1 MKDANLL
8 TEGDVNFSDARA
20 DWNSGLDDRT
30 RDVLKEDA
38 GLFLHQSLSTPC
50 LDVLTSCEGI
60 YLMDMAGKKYMD
72 FHGNNVHQVG
82 YRNPYVLNRVKAQMD
97 VLPFSP
103 RRFTNPIAIEC
114 ARKITALLPD
124 PLRRVLFAPGGTSAV
139 GIALKMARAVTGK
152 HKVVSLDDSFH
163 GASLDA
169 IAAGG
174 EEQFKK
180 HMGPLLQ
187 DSLNIAQPVRYRNI
201 FPDGEDVHYADR
213 LEEVILR
220 DGHVGAFIAET
231 VRNTDVQVPSKAYWQ
246 RIREI
251 CDRHRILLILDEIP
265 IAFGRTGSMFT
276 FEQYGIIPDLLCLG
290 KGLGAGIIPIA
301 AVVAKEQY
309 NAFPEISLG
318 HYTHEKSPLGCA
330 AALGMMEFIERQGLL
345 AKVREDAVFMEREL
359 NLLKEKH
366 DIIGDVRGLG
376 LLWGVE
382 LVLDRVT
389 KEKAFKRAEKVM
401 YECLRNGLSFK
412 VSQGNVL
419 QLSPPLVITRE
430 ELGRAILILDQA
442 LARTA

>member
-60 YLMDMAGKKYMD
+60 YLMDMAGKQYMD

-430 ELGRAILILDQA
+430 ELGRAIQILDQA
-442 LARTA
+442 LSRTA

>member
-8 TEGDVNFSDARA
+8 TEGDVNFSDARKE
-20 DWNSGLDDRT
+20 WNAGLDDHT
-30 RDVLKEDA
+30 LGVLKEDA
-38 GLFLHQSLSTPC
+38 DVFLHQALSTPC
-50 LDVLTSCEGI
+50 LDVLTACEGI
-60 YLMDMAGKKYMD
+60 YLIDDQGKKYMD

-82 YRNPYVLNRVKAQMD
+82 YRNAQVMDRVKAQMD

-103 RRFTNPIAIEC
+103 RRFTNPVAIEC
-114 ARKITALLPD
+114 ARKITSLLPD
-124 PLRRVLFAPGGTSAV
+124 PLRRVLFAPGGTSSV
-139 GIALKMARAVTGK
+139 GIALKIARAVTGK

-180 HMGPLLQ
+180 HMGQLSQ
-187 DSLNIAQPVRYRNI
+187 DPLNIAQPVKYRNTR
-201 FPDGEDVHYADR
+201 PDGDDVHYADQ
-213 LEEVILR
+213 LEEAILR
-220 DGHVGAFIAET
+220 DGQVGAFIAET

-251 CDRHRILLILDEIP
+251 CDRHGILLILDEIP
-265 IAFGRTGSMFT
+265 IAFGRTGSMFA
-276 FEQYGIIPDLLCLG
+276 FEHYGIIPDILCLG

-301 AVVAKEQY
+301 AVVAKEKY
-309 NAFPEISLG
+309 NVFPEISLG

-330 AALGMMEFIERQGLL
+330 AALGMLDYLEQHQVVS
-345 AKVREDAVFMEREL
+345 KVREDAVFMEREL

-366 DIIGDVRGLG
+366 HIIGDVRGIG

-382 LVLDRVT
+382 LVTDRAT
-389 KEKAFKRAEKVM
+389 REKAFSRAEKVM
-401 YECLRNGLSFK
+401 YACLKNGLSFK

-419 QLSPPLVITRE
+419 QLSPPLTITRE
-430 ELGRAILILDQA
+430 ELTTAIGILDRA
-442 LARTA
+442 LSETA